1 MNPSKKADISRI
13 SSSIPLRP
21 SKKILTM
28 LRYYKDKGKNLVKQ
42 VNTQNG
48 QSYAQV
54 FLANIKNIVKIKKY
68 FQTSQLRRSKRYR
81 RWSMKKKPRFNMMTK
96 GPSRRQVLVSI
107 SLMNSNLFMV
117 MYSIHV
123 TNTNKALKD
132 IKSDTMTDFIWAD

>member
-81 RWSMKKKPRFNMMTK
+81 R
-96 GPSRRQVLVSI
+96 
-107 SLMNSNLFMV
+107 
-117 MYSIHV
+117 
-123 TNTNKALKD
+123 
-132 IKSDTMTDFIWAD
+132 